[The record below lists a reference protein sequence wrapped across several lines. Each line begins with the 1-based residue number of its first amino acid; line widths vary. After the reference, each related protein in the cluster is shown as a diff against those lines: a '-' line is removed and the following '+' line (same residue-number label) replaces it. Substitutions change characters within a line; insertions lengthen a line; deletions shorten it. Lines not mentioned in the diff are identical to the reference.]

1 MMNSK
6 LMQVTIKFKGHRLV
20 CIGDYEPEF
29 RTHDYFHPESWTTTE
44 VWLNGEIDVTDL
56 LEDYLQE
63 IDHLCI
69 AEV

>member
-1 MMNSK
+1 
-6 LMQVTIKFKGHRLV
+6 MQVVITFKGHRLV

-29 RTHDYFHPESWTTTE
+29 RSNDYWYPESWTTNE
-44 VWLNGEIDVTDL
+44 IWLDGEIDVTDL

-63 IDHLCI
+63 IDHLCL

>member
-1 MMNSK
+1 
-6 LMQVTIKFKGHRLV
+6 MQVTIKFKGHTLV

-29 RTHDYFHPESWTTTE
+29 RSSDYWYPESRTTTE
-44 VWLNGEIDVTDL
+44 IWLNGEIDVTDL

-63 IDHLCI
+63 IDHLCL